1 MEDNILINILE
12 RYGDQIIND
21 YRRLMNQGGS
31 VASGLLGNSLTT
43 QVNAEDGIYEV
54 TLRIQDYWK
63 YVEYGRL
70 PGTFPNVDAL
80 KKWIQIKPII
90 PTPDRSGHIPSL
102 DSLAYL
108 IGRKIER
115 LGIEPKYYLNNTLDA
130 LDLTLLEETITNSLA
145 SRFTNTLKEV

>member
-1 MEDNILINILE
+1 MEDNVLYTILE
-12 RYGDQIIND
+12 QYGDIIIND
-21 YRRLMNQGGS
+21 YRRQLAQGGS
-31 VASGLLGNSLTT
+31 NASGLLGNSITT
-43 QVNAEDGIYEV
+43 IVNAEDGIYEV

-80 KKWIQIKPII
+80 KKWIQIKPVI
-90 PTPDRSGHIPSL
+90 PYPNKNGKIPSI

-115 LGIEPKYYLNNTLDA
+115 VGIEPKYYLNNTLDA
-130 LDLTLLEETITNSLA
+130 LDLTFLDEAITNSLA
-145 SRFTNTLKEV
+145 NRFTNTLKEV